1 MSHSMQ
7 KSVQELEGKDWGEP
21 KFDSYLVTTI
31 HRLRRKPLDQF
42 THEDLR
48 IMIGQGVG
56 LEFLMPLAIEVLRRD
71 ALASGDF
78 YPGDLLAA
86 VSKVKEEFWRRHANW
101 YEAVRLILRRVRDES
116 PSETVADIL
125 REASAFADLD

>member
-21 KFDSYLVTTI
+21 NYDSYLVITI

-48 IMIGQGVG
+48 IMIAQGVG
-56 LEFLMPLAIEVLRRD
+56 LKFLMPLAIEVLQRD
-71 ALASGDF
+71 ALASGDL

-86 VSKVKEEFWRRHANW
+86 VSKVEERFWRCHADW
-101 YEAVRLILRRVRDES
+101 YEAVRLILRRARDES
-116 PSETVADIL
+116 PSETVSDIL
-125 REASAFADLD
+125 REASAFANLD

>member
-1 MSHSMQ
+1 MSKQ
-7 KSVQELEGKDWGEP
+7 QSVQELEGEDWREP
-21 KFDSYLVTTI
+21 KYDSHLVSTI
-31 HRLRRKPLDQF
+31 YRLRRKPLDQF

-56 LEFLMPLAIEVLRRD
+56 LEFLMPLAIEVLQRD

-86 VSKVKEEFWRRHANW
+86 VSRVEEGFWHRHTDW
-101 YEAVRLILRRVRDES
+101 YEAVRAILRQVLDQS
-116 PSETVADIL
+116 PSETVLDIL
-125 REASAFADLD
+125 REASAFKNLD